1 MLNQQNFKR
10 IATIFLLTMVVLFLS
25 SKVIAQEPSNII
37 FELSDNALANLN
49 AAIKSENPGLRKSA
63 IYLVGKHSIEE
74 VSETLLEQLELE
86 ENPSIRILIT
96 RVLYIIGNDECMS
109 NIYRLASK
117 DNNPK
122 VRRMATAIYE
132 AMRLEKS
139 VNIADINNKY

>member
-10 IATIFLLTMVVLFLS
+10 ITAIFLLTIFVLLLS
-25 SKVIAQEPSNII
+25 SKLIAQEPSNVI
-37 FELSDNALANLN
+37 FALSENALANLN
-49 AAIKSENPGLRKSA
+49 TAIKSENPGLRKSA

-86 ENPSIRILIT
+86 KNPSIRILIT
-96 RVLYIIGNDECMS
+96 RVLYIIGNHECMS
-109 NIYRLASK
+109 NIYKLASK

-139 VNIADINNKY
+139 INIADINNKF